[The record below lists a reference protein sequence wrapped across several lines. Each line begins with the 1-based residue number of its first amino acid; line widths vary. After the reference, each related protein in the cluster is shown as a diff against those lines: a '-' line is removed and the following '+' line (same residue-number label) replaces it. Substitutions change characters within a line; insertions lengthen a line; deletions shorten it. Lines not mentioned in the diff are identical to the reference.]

1 MVRTVSGG
9 VFTNAA
15 KVICEE
21 RSLPMRPVTATD
33 RSVDSCLAG
42 PRPLISSS
50 LCQDGG
56 LALMLALMLSLCL
69 QMKDCCGL
77 QPALQP
83 ACPEVLVQ
91 HILGMQVSVMD
102 L

>member
-33 RSVDSCLAG
+33 RSVDSCLAPAPYLQLFV
-42 PRPLISSS
+42 PRWRASP
-50 LCQDGG
+50 
-56 LALMLALMLSLCL
+56 
-69 QMKDCCGL
+69 
-77 QPALQP
+77 
-83 ACPEVLVQ
+83 
-91 HILGMQVSVMD
+91 
-102 L
+102 